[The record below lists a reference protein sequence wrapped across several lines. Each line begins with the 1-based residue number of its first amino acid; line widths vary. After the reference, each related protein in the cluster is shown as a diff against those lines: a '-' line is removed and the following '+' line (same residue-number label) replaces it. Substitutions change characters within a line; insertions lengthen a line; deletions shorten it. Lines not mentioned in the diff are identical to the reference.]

1 MSVPIVATS
10 APSAIHTRRATLW
23 VVGTIL
29 MFGLLIFGLYQQ
41 ARQRLHGL
49 ARPALVVHNRRER
62 SAHLLTLRYVY
73 GPDTLL
79 AQYTEN
85 HRNRVKQLRPGDST
99 TVRFWPE
106 APRNVQVVPR

>member
-1 MSVPIVATS
+1 MSVPLVAVST
-10 APSAIHTRRATLW
+10 PSATHTRRATLW
-23 VVGTIL
+23 AVGTIL

-41 ARQRLHGL
+41 RLHGI

-62 SAHLLTLRYVY
+62 SAHILTLRYTY

-85 HRNRVKQLRPGDST
+85 YRNRVTQLRPGDST

-106 APRNVQVVPR
+106 DPSNVEVVPR